1 MKKSDSG
8 GKSKNDNIL
17 CEYTDPTS
25 NRKLSVA
32 ILYNSVI
39 GRSRNTVYLGKL
51 KENNKDLCK
60 VAIKQI
66 PIRKHENVENNKEIE
81 VMKSLQHENIVK
93 LFYVFKPPAS
103 ECQTDNQMLN
113 LVMEYCEGNDLK
125 NHILEHPSLSESQ
138 IRDYFRQIVDALNYL
153 HSKEILHRDIKPQN
167 IFLTNQNKTIKI
179 GDFGNS
185 RFCKMSMSSITQY
198 NGTVGYMAPEVIN
211 KEISKNGAYGPQADI
226 FSLGVTLY
234 YFYFGK
240 EPWFSD
246 SNTGSHYCGDL
257 LQVYKN
263 RLSQENSIFPE
274 GSKISQDAQN
284 LISKMLRF
292 DAEQR
297 IKMKDLLKDPYFKDG
312 NEDQKLEYLCEFDDP
327 NSKEKRFVEFND
339 FFLLGH
345 YNFTVNFGLLK
356 NEKGRVI
363 SNLAI
368 KHLFLENQMEKEWA
382 EIELMN
388 KLHHENLV
396 NLIYIYK
403 PQTKRKYVRVSLI
416 MEFCEGLDL
425 HKYLERNLNM
435 SEWRIRDYFK
445 QIVTGLACLH
455 SGNVLHRDLKLHNLL
470 LTKNSKTIKIAGY
483 GISNFIKYDIN
494 SLTVFKGTHGFMAP
508 EVIDSYLNHH
518 KDYGFPADIFSLGVI
533 LYFMYCRKL
542 PWNYE
547 NKKEEDESVWF
558 GDVIEIYKKTVKKG
572 YDMFPVDIEID
583 FQTKKLIL
591 KMLEIDPYE
600 RIKLSDIIDDQ
611 YFKKGPFP
619 KVQQRTSEAIFL
631 RVDSETNKIVL
642 AQDILR
648 NIYKYD
654 SFCEDKI
661 LWLKTLVYFSRFI
674 EISALSLKL
683 QIDGKNKP
691 MFDEEEWKLFLEDDL
706 CKNVIVKKIKQILVN
721 SRMNSETLFEKFKQ
735 QEATAN
741 IEEIVNENFDII
753 LLLTAYKE
761 KFQSIDLDK
770 KDKLLELMYKLMTL
784 LNLGINSNNDI
795 FNWKTFQENLSDSL
809 KKTRW
814 IIIQRLEV
822 FLKELNI

>member
-1 MKKSDSG
+1 MKKSDP
-8 GKSKNDNIL
+8 GKAKNDNIL
-17 CEYTDPTS
+17 CQYTDPIS
-25 NRKLSVA
+25 NRKFSVV
-32 ILYNSVI
+32 ILYTSVI
-39 GRSRNTVYLGKL
+39 GRSINTVYLGKL
-51 KENNKDLCK
+51 VENNKDLCK

-66 PIRKHENVENNKEIE
+66 LISKHQNIENNKEIE

-103 ECQTDNQMLN
+103 ESDTDNQMLN
-113 LVMEYCEGNDLK
+113 LIMEYCEGKDLK
-125 NHILEHPSLSESQ
+125 NHMLEHPKLSESQ
-138 IRDYFRQIVDALNYL
+138 IRDYFRQIVGALNYL
-153 HSKEILHRDIKPQN
+153 HSKDILHRDIKPHN

-185 RFCKMSMSSITQY
+185 RFCKMSMTSITQY

-211 KEISKNGAYGPQADI
+211 KKISKNGTYGPQADI

-234 YFYFGK
+234 YLYFGK

-263 RLSQENSIFPE
+263 RLSQDNLIFPK
-274 GSKISQDAQN
+274 GSKISPDAQN

-292 DAEQR
+292 DADQR
-297 IKMKDLLKDPYFKDG
+297 IKMKDLLKDPYLKDG
-312 NEDQKLEYLCEFDDP
+312 NEDQKLEYLCEFIADT
-327 NSKEKRFVEFND
+327 NSNEKRIVEFND

-356 NEKGRVI
+356 NEQGKVI

-368 KHLFLENQMEKEWA
+368 KHIFLENHMEKEWA

-396 NLIYIYK
+396 NLVYIYK

-425 HKYLERNLNM
+425 HKYLERNQNM
-435 SEWRIRDYFK
+435 SEWKIRDYFK
-445 QIVTGLACLH
+445 QIVSGLACLH

-542 PWNYE
+542 PWSYE
-547 NKKEEDESVWF
+547 NKKEEDESVLF

-591 KMLEIDPYE
+591 KMLEIDPFK
-600 RIKLSDIIDDQ
+600 RVQLSDIIDDP
-611 YFKKGPFP
+611 YFKADTFP

-631 RVDSETNKIVL
+631 RVETATNKIVL

-661 LWLKTLVYFSRFI
+661 LWLKSLAYFSRFI
-674 EISALSLKL
+674 EMSALSLKL
-683 QIDGKNKP
+683 QIDGKTKTL
-691 MFDEEEWKLFLEDDL
+691 FGDEEWKLFLEDDL
-706 CKNVIVKKIKQILVN
+706 CKNVIAKKIKQILVN
-721 SRMNSETLFEKFKQ
+721 SGMNSDTLFEKLKQ
-735 QEATAN
+735 QEVAKF
-741 IEEIVNENFDII
+741 EEIVNEDFNIV

-761 KFQSIDLDK
+761 KFQTIDLDK

-784 LNLGINSNNDI
+784 LNCGINSINDN
-795 FNWKTFQENLSDSL
+795 FNLKTFQENLSDSL
-809 KKTRW
+809 KEKRW

-822 FLKELNI
+822 FLKKLI